1 MRKLVNYLCVAFGI
15 LFMILG
21 VIGMILPI
29 LPTTPF
35 FLLATVL
42 FAKGSTRFHQW
53 FLSSKLYKKHV
64 EHVVKNKT
72 MTLKAKLKL
81 ATMLSC
87 FFIIGIVIAPIWH
100 AKVAI
105 LLIGIF
111 HLYYFLFRIKTITKE
126 EVKEFEG

>member
-1 MRKLVNYLCVAFGI
+1 MRKLVNYLCVVFGF
-15 LFMILG
+15 LFLVLG

-64 EHVVKNKT
+64 EHVVKNKA
-72 MTLKAKLKL
+72 MTLPAKRKVII
-81 ATMLSC
+81 MLCC

-100 AKVAI
+100 AKIAI

-111 HLYYFLFRIKTITKE
+111 HLYYFFFRIKTIPKE
-126 EVKEFEG
+126 EMN

>member
-1 MRKLVNYLCVAFGI
+1 MRKLVNYLCVVLGF
-15 LFMILG
+15 LFLALG

-29 LPTTPF
+29 LPSTPF

-64 EHVVKNKT
+64 EHVIKNKA
-72 MTLKAKLKL
+72 MTLQSKIKVLI
-81 ATMLSC
+81 MLGC
-87 FFIIGIVIAPIWH
+87 FFIIGIIIAPIWH

-105 LLIGIF
+105 LLIGLF
-111 HLYYFLFRIKTITKE
+111 HLYYFFFRIKTVTKE
-126 EVKEFEG
+126 EVTELEG